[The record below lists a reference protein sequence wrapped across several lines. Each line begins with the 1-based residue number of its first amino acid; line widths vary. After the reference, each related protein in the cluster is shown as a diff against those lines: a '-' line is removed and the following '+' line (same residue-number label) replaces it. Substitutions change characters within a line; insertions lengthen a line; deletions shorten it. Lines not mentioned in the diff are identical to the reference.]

1 MFYYGWFIRMDDK
14 LLPGI
19 FTLTVSSRQS
29 SLSRERLIVNNV
41 YTFNI
46 LSEKIN
52 EMLYNANRS
61 LPL

>member
-1 MFYYGWFIRMDDK
+1 MDDK